1 MNYQEALKHA
11 LNGDAVIFTGAGF
24 SANTVSLD
32 GYPPPQGIELAHIL
46 CAQACIKL
54 VDDLKDAADV
64 AIKRLTADRIVPMLG
79 ELYRLKSI
87 TPHHESIAKI
97 PWIRTYT
104 TNYDDAFEIA
114 HSQIGKTHTTV
125 TPSSPTKQPNKANI
139 I

>member
-1 MNYQEALKHA
+1 
-11 LNGDAVIFTGAGF
+11 
-24 SANTVSLD
+24 
-32 GYPPPQGIELAHIL
+32 
-46 CAQACIKL
+46 
-54 VDDLKDAADV
+54 
-64 AIKRLTADRIVPMLG
+64 MLG

-125 TPSSPTKQPNKANI
+125 TPSSPTKQPKKANI
-139 I
+139 ILHINGFINTCLLYTSARWNEATPDSAANTVGGLHREKFP

>member
-104 TNYDDAFEIA
+104 TN
-114 HSQIGKTHTTV
+114 
-125 TPSSPTKQPNKANI
+125 
-139 I
+139 